1 MRTILGCLTNPE
13 DRQAFLEASVD
24 LRLTAELSSS
34 FFDTCRRLLERSYD
48 LVVLDA
54 DGCSAEPEH
63 MLRTFDA
70 RTVKPPF
77 IVLSTEAKRRKR
89 ALHCGA
95 AGVVEP
101 PLTRKC
107 IVDAIRRSVS
117 EEAFGS

>member
-1 MRTILGCLTNPE
+1 MKTILGCLTNSE
-13 DRQAFLEASVD
+13 DRQAFLEASVE
-24 LRLTAELSSS
+24 LRLTAELSNN

-54 DGCSAEPEH
+54 DGSSGEPCH

-70 RTVKPPF
+70 LTVKPPF
-77 IVLSTEAKRRKR
+77 IALSTEAKRRAC

-95 AGVVEP
+95 AAVVEP

-117 EEAFGS
+117 EEALGS